1 MTKTFEKTS
10 VALILAVLFLVFITG
25 CNKDDDD
32 NPGSGTANF
41 NISLENSAAKSS
53 AAYES
58 VNIDIIQV
66 SIHTSSDTANNSGW
80 YNLETE
86 AGIYDLLDYPAGNDT
101 LIAFDSVL
109 STQKVSQIRLLLGNN
124 NTVVENG
131 TSHALQT
138 PSGQTSGLKILVNAN
153 LVAGKSY
160 KVVLNFDS
168 DKSIH
173 KTGNNKYQLK
183 PVIKATVIEQ

>member
-1 MTKTFEKTS
+1 MTKFIERTS
-10 VALILAVLFLVFITG
+10 VLLVLSVFFLGLLVS

-32 NPGSGTANF
+32 NPESGTANF

-58 VNIDIIQV
+58 VNIDIQQV
-66 SIHTSSDTANNSGW
+66 SIHSSSDTASDSGW
-80 YNLETE
+80 HNLETQ
-86 AGIYDLLDYPAGNDT
+86 AGVYDLLDYAAGNDT

-109 STQKVSQIRLLLGNN
+109 TTQKVSQIRLLLGGN
-124 NTVVENG
+124 NTVVEDG
-131 TSHALQT
+131 TSHELKT
-138 PSGQTSGLKILVNAN
+138 PSGQTSGLKILVNAD

-160 KVVLNFDS
+160 KIVLDFDS
-168 DKSIH
+168 DKSVN
-173 KTGNNKYQLK
+173 KTGNNNYQLK